1 MSHINESEVKCIFCS
16 IYQKDNDEV
25 HFLNLVDP
33 SGTYQGVREEKYLR
47 FNLTEMSKTDQRE
60 EF

>member
-33 SGTYQGVREEKYLR
+33 SGTYKGFREEKYLR